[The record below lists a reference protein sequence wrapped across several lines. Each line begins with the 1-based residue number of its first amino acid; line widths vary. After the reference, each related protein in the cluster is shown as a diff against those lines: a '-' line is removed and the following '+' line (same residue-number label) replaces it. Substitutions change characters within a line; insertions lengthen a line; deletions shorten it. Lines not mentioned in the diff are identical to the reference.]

1 MLISLLSLA
10 FLSSTYAMANAEG
23 NTSGNSIIASTENPV
38 IVKNEVLLKKDS
50 VNYTELR
57 HIILKGTNEQIGKAL
72 GEIAREDYNVSLNSY
87 ADPLYVKARL
97 IYMQNSDPALYA
109 KARLIY
115 MKNNDPAF
123 YERMKGVAE
132 AYNASINSTN
142 LDLSALIYD
151 LGSPGCSIVYFPP
164 SVTSNG
170 HAMTCRNNDYYT
182 SSYEEIIGKTN
193 NSSQPGMFSR
203 TFVLELY
210 PDEGYSSLVVGS
222 NDLMSAMLQGF
233 NSQGLAIEEQ
243 IDIFGA
249 NATDLSAG
257 GIPLLAAQ
265 RVILDTCKNIDEA
278 KIALLNN
285 KVCFEQEGYH
295 FMIYDKYGNSTIA
308 EFFSKNGSVHF
319 IDAFNS
325 IRVMTNHPVSLS
337 RNEYSINNHSPDSYY
352 DSFRRY
358 MTLTNMTSNHT
369 GKFTPKDMVD
379 TLSSVNAEIPYMS
392 MNLRTETNLLQDL
405 TNSTISVRVYLRDG
419 PTDPVIGGPTNIF
432 SKFFNFTLEKDPA

>member
-1 MLISLLSLA
+1 MKKICIAMLISLLALA
-10 FLSSTYAMANAEG
+10 SLSSTYTMANAEG
-23 NTSGNSIIASTENPV
+23 KTSGNSIIASTENPV
-38 IVKNEVLLKKDS
+38 IVKNAVLLKKDS

-57 HIILKGTNEQIGKAL
+57 HIVLKGTNEQIGKAL
-72 GEIAREDYNVSLNSY
+72 GEIAREDYNVSLYSF
-87 ADPLYVKARL
+87 ADP
-97 IYMQNSDPALYA
+97 IYA

-115 MKNNDPAF
+115 MQKNDPAF

-132 AYNASINSTN
+132 AYNVPINSTN

-151 LGSPGCSIVYFPP
+151 IGFPDCSIVYFSP

-170 HAMTCRNNDYYT
+170 HAMACRNNDYYT
-182 SSYEEIIGKTN
+182 SPYEVIIGKTN
-193 NSSQPGMFSR
+193 VSSQPGMFSR

-222 NDLMSAMLQGF
+222 NDLMSNSILQGF

-243 IDIFGA
+243 VDLFGA
-249 NATDLSAG
+249 NATNPSFGLAVDKNS
-257 GIPLLAAQ
+257 GIPVLAAQ
-265 RVILDTCKNIDEA
+265 RLILDTCKSIDEA

-285 KVCFEQEGYH
+285 KIYFGYEGIH

-308 EFFSKNGSVHF
+308 EFSPKNGSVHF

-337 RNEYSINNHSPDSYY
+337 RREYSIINRLPDGYY

-358 MTLTNMTSNHT
+358 MTLTNITSNHT

-379 TLSSVNAEIPYMS
+379 TLSSVNAEVTYKS

-405 TNSTISVRVYLRDG
+405 TNSTISARFYLRDG